1 MKKYKK
7 IVFIGL
13 FLFVILI
20 ACKPKPIKFENII
33 SRDSIIGVS
42 ELETIMYEIF
52 LAEAAIYKIQLDGG
66 DVNYNSQLYYNGVFS
81 KNEINRKQILGS
93 ITYYITTQ
101 EIEDIYRNVVSRLRK
116 LESSIEHE
124 LENDS
129 IENKVNQN

>member
-7 IVFIGL
+7 IVFIVL
-13 FLFVILI
+13 FLFVIFI
-20 ACKPKPIKFENII
+20 SCKPKPIKFENII

-81 KNEINRKQILGS
+81 KNEISRNQILGS

-129 IENKVNQN
+129 IENKGNQN